1 MRHAGATAI
10 VGKGCDA
17 TAPSCL
23 RTVTTETADPGR
35 LRPLAAQPGAG
46 APTRRIDPGLDFVRV
61 EAEQMAPLDEG
72 DAALEDEAPHVA
84 NLDTEAT
91 CHGRD
96 VPERLS
102 LVVCRHPGPSASL
115 VWNRVRASR
124 RAQLLD
130 PGQPRFRS
138 GGRWTRDGRAW
149 TADGYRAPVATG
161 AALGPA
167 VASGRRRWQRPD
179 SSGESAGIGV
189 PVRSRSAVVS
199 AVGPDIHIAAAG
211 IPG

>member
-130 PGQPRFRS
+130 PRTAPFSERRPVDA
-138 GGRWTRDGRAW
+138 RWTRVDGGWVPSAGRHGRRPW
-149 TADGYRAPVATG
+149 PRSRVG
-161 AALGPA
+161 ASALA
-167 VASGRRRWQRPD
+167 ASGLER
-179 SSGESAGIGV
+179 
-189 PVRSRSAVVS
+189 
-199 AVGPDIHIAAAG
+199 
-211 IPG
+211 